1 MIFAKYLPHLYQG
14 ADHKGHRTYNMGG
27 GGGGG
32 GPTQSTVTQT
42 SVPEWL
48 RPQTEAVLGAG
59 MQEYFDAT
67 PRRVTNPLTGETT
80 TEYDI
85 TGTKPYTPY
94 SQNAA
99 DYFAPFSQQ
108 QQQVFGETAG
118 MRTPGGFQ
126 TGQQMTGMA
135 GQGGLDTVGSAFGYG
150 GQGAGFGQQAA
161 GMGGMYER
169 MATDPMSMQAYM
181 SPYMQNVVEIQK
193 QQAIEDAQRAQLGAN
208 LGAARQGTYGG
219 ARQTLAQTQRE
230 AALNKQ
236 LSDIQAQGLQSAF
249 DQAQKSQQ
257 FGVTSGLQGLQT
269 GIQGAGMGLQ
279 GVQGAQAGFGLLGRM
294 GEQAANI
301 GTAQQQ
307 ADIARLG
314 FQGQM
319 GDIQQQR
326 QQDII
331 NQQIQNFALAQ
342 EMPFQRLAGYN
353 ALLRGY
359 ATPTST
365 VSQYQAA
372 ANPLQTI
379 GALGT
384 AAGGFGT
391 LMGGGKKAGGAI
403 KLAGGGGITDKDAL
417 ESFAE
422 RASIPQ
428 LQQSMQSGELKGK
441 EYIGAPILQNKIV
454 NEERM
459 KAAQAAMA
467 GGQQQGSGSILD
479 GLLANADQ
487 LQGITDIAEPAPVMA
502 AGGGVVA
509 FQAGGLSFSDVMRQ
523 ATLQEQRDY
532 QRTGVLSTRLQ
543 NLMAAQT
550 MPQKGSDKADIE
562 AVLAEAE
569 AGRGPNVQRV
579 STDPKTQN
587 KQLVAAPAP
596 APAPPTSATAGN
608 ETIAAMGDTIGFG
621 LSPPELEFKP
631 QGITSIVEPTR
642 QEEVE
647 QYLKERTGIMGED
660 EYLKAL
666 KDRAKKEPSIY
677 DRLSSAGA
685 QIGLAGSMLRDPGQ
699 FGAYAK
705 QAAELQGAQRKSAE
719 ERELAFLAAQRAER
733 ETKGKA
739 FDVVEGRR
747 QEAAKAETERKFK
760 SKEAE
765 LTRQAQITAANIAAG
780 KPTDM
785 RYYAN
790 MKLKAQNGDKEAQIR
805 VGAIDNFLQQS
816 ALGRNIVAQQGVEV
830 REKAIDVNLYNNAV
844 EYTDSKIGRGGS
856 RYNEY
861 KQLQQ
866 KDKENAAKGNPTTL
880 AEDLENT
887 IRDTYIKKAQGQKQA
902 QSGAAPQ
909 GAGGKESPL
918 PMPKTAAEAV
928 DGKVYMT
935 AKGPARWSAKD
946 KVFVPVQ

>member
-14 ADHKGHRTYNMGG
+14 ADHKGHRTYNMG

-67 PRRVTNPLTGETT
+67 PRKVTNPLTGETT

-108 QQQVFGETAG
+108 QQQVFGEAAG

-257 FGVTSGLQGLQT
+257 FGVTSGLQGLQAGISGAQT

-314 FQGQM
+314 FQR
-319 GDIQQQR
+319 DIAGTQQQR

-331 NQQIQNFALAQ
+331 NQQVQNFALAQ
-342 EMPFQRLAGYN
+342 EMPMQRLAGYN

-365 VSQYQAA
+365 VSQYQAQ
-372 ANPLQTI
+372 PSGLQQLA
-379 GALGT
+379 GLGTT
-384 AAGGFGT
+384 AAGIGT
-391 LMGGGKKAGGAI
+391 IAGVGKKEGGAI

-422 RASIPQ
+422 RSSIPQ
-428 LQQSMQSGELKGK
+428 LQQSMQSG
-441 EYIGAPILQNKIV
+441 
-454 NEERM
+454 
-459 KAAQAAMA
+459 
-467 GGQQQGSGSILD
+467 
-479 GLLANADQ
+479 
-487 LQGITDIAEPAPVMA
+487 
-502 AGGGVVA
+502 
-509 FQAGGLSFSDVMRQ
+509 
-523 ATLQEQRDY
+523 
-532 QRTGVLSTRLQ
+532 
-543 NLMAAQT
+543 
-550 MPQKGSDKADIE
+550 
-562 AVLAEAE
+562 
-569 AGRGPNVQRV
+569 
-579 STDPKTQN
+579 
-587 KQLVAAPAP
+587 
-596 APAPPTSATAGN
+596 
-608 ETIAAMGDTIGFG
+608 
-621 LSPPELEFKP
+621 
-631 QGITSIVEPTR
+631 
-642 QEEVE
+642 
-647 QYLKERTGIMGED
+647 
-660 EYLKAL
+660 
-666 KDRAKKEPSIY
+666 
-677 DRLSSAGA
+677 
-685 QIGLAGSMLRDPGQ
+685 
-699 FGAYAK
+699 
-705 QAAELQGAQRKSAE
+705 
-719 ERELAFLAAQRAER
+719 
-733 ETKGKA
+733 
-739 FDVVEGRR
+739 
-747 QEAAKAETERKFK
+747 
-760 SKEAE
+760 
-765 LTRQAQITAANIAAG
+765 
-780 KPTDM
+780 
-785 RYYAN
+785 
-790 MKLKAQNGDKEAQIR
+790 
-805 VGAIDNFLQQS
+805 
-816 ALGRNIVAQQGVEV
+816 
-830 REKAIDVNLYNNAV
+830 
-844 EYTDSKIGRGGS
+844 
-856 RYNEY
+856 
-861 KQLQQ
+861 
-866 KDKENAAKGNPTTL
+866 
-880 AEDLENT
+880 
-887 IRDTYIKKAQGQKQA
+887 
-902 QSGAAPQ
+902 
-909 GAGGKESPL
+909 
-918 PMPKTAAEAV
+918 
-928 DGKVYMT
+928 
-935 AKGPARWSAKD
+935 
-946 KVFVPVQ
+946 

>member
-1 MIFAKYLPHLYQG
+1 M
-14 ADHKGHRTYNMGG
+14 
-27 GGGGG
+27 
-32 GPTQSTVTQT
+32 
-42 SVPEWL
+42 
-48 RPQTEAVLGAG
+48 
-59 MQEYFDAT
+59 
-67 PRRVTNPLTGETT
+67 
-80 TEYDI
+80 
-85 TGTKPYTPY
+85 
-94 SQNAA
+94 
-99 DYFAPFSQQ
+99 
-108 QQQVFGETAG
+108 
-118 MRTPGGFQ
+118 
-126 TGQQMTGMA
+126 
-135 GQGGLDTVGSAFGYG
+135 
-150 GQGAGFGQQAA
+150 FGQQAA
-161 GMGGMYER
+161 GTGGMYER

-208 LGAARQGTYGG
+208 LNAAKYGTYGG

-257 FGVTSGLQGLQT
+257 FGVTSGLQGLQAGISGAQT

-342 EMPFQRLAGYN
+342 EMPAQRLAGYN

-365 VSQYQAA
+365 ISQYQAA

-479 GLLANADQ
+479 GLLAKADQ
-487 LQGITDIAEPAPVMA
+487 LQGITSIAEPTQPVTA

-509 FQAGGLSFSDVMRQ
+509 FQAGGI
-523 ATLQEQRDY
+523 
-532 QRTGVLSTRLQ
+532 
-543 NLMAAQT
+543 
-550 MPQKGSDKADIE
+550 P
-562 AVLAEAE
+562 
-569 AGRGPNVQRV
+569 
-579 STDPKTQN
+579 
-587 KQLVAAPAP
+587 
-596 APAPPTSATAGN
+596 
-608 ETIAAMGDTIGFG
+608 
-621 LSPPELEFKP
+621 
-631 QGITSIVEPTR
+631 PTR

-747 QEAAKAETERKFK
+747 QEATKAETERQFR
-760 SKEAE
+760 SSES
-765 LTRQAQITAANIAAG
+765 AADRAS
-780 KPTDM
+780 
-785 RYYAN
+785 R
-790 MKLKAQNGDKEAQIR
+790 EAQAKADR
-805 VGAIDNFLQQS
+805 ESREQQAKGDRASREAIAKIPGKEIQ
-816 ALGRNIVAQQGVEV
+816 VAQQLMANDPTLSYLD
-830 REKAIDVNLYNNAV
+830 AID
-844 EYTDSKIGRGGS
+844 R
-856 RYNEY
+856 
-861 KQLQQ
+861 
-866 KDKENAAKGNPTTL
+866 AAKALSPK
-880 AEDLENT
+880 
-887 IRDTYIKKAQGQKQA
+887 DTYNSTRNALTK
-902 QSGAAPQ
+902 
-909 GAGGKESPL
+909 
-918 PMPKTAAEAV
+918 AAEAV
-928 DGKVYMT
+928 GVEMKNLEYMNADVRKIRSKALEGDKAAQLQYQAIRNQVEERVFEEYQVEGVNLSQGAVELKGAPTAPKPTAPAPAGIPVTAPDGQTFYFPDK
-935 AKGPARWSAKD
+935 KSADLFKRQIAGQ
-946 KVFVPVQ
+946 K

>member
-14 ADHKGHRTYNMGG
+14 ADHKGHRTYNMG

-67 PRRVTNPLTGETT
+67 PRKVTNPLTGETT

-85 TGTKPYTPY
+85 TGTRPYTPY

-108 QQQVFGETAG
+108 QQQVFGEAAG

-150 GQGAGFGQQAA
+150 GQGAGYGGQGAMFGQQAA
-161 GMGGMYER
+161 GTGGMYER

-181 SPYMQNVVEIQK
+181 SPYMQNVIEIQK

-257 FGVTSGLQGLQT
+257 FGVTSGLQGLQAGISGAQT

-301 GTAQQQ
+301 GAAQQQ
-307 ADIARLG
+307 ADLSRLG
-314 FQGQM
+314 FQR
-319 GDIQQQR
+319 DIAGTQQQR

-342 EMPFQRLAGYN
+342 EMPAQRLAGYN

-365 VSQYQAA
+365 ISQYQAQ
-372 ANPLQTI
+372 PSGLQQLA
-379 GALGT
+379 GLGTT
-384 AAGGFGT
+384 AAGIGT
-391 LMGGGKKAGGAI
+391 IAGMGKKEGGAI
-403 KLAGGGGITDKDAL
+403 KLAEGGGITDKDAL

-422 RASIPQ
+422 RSSIPQ

-487 LQGITDIAEPAPVMA
+487 LQGITAIAEPAPVMA

-532 QRTGVLSTRLQ
+532 QRTGVPSARLQ
-543 NLMAAQT
+543 AML
-550 MPQKGSDKADIE
+550 KGETTYKKPTYKGADINDPRILE
-562 AVLAEAE
+562 AQ
-569 AGRGPNVQRV
+569 AGRGPDFSKNDGIRLTPIQA
-579 STDPKTQN
+579 
-587 KQLVAAPAP
+587 QLPSGKEFVI
-596 APAPPTSATAGN
+596 PAPPA
-608 ETIAAMGDTIGFG
+608 
-621 LSPPELEFKP
+621 P
-631 QGITSIVEPTR
+631 GITSIAAPPAPPAAPPTAPPPPA
-642 QEEVE
+642 E
-647 QYLKERTGIMGED
+647 QKTDMATL
-660 EYLKAL
+660 L
-666 KDRAKKEPSIY
+666 
-677 DRLSSAGA
+677 
-685 QIGLAGSMLRDPGQ
+685 
-699 FGAYAK
+699 
-705 QAAELQGAQRKSAE
+705 
-719 ERELAFLAAQRAER
+719 AER
-733 ETKGKA
+733 EAQQKA
-739 FDVVEGRR
+739 FIGEDPSIKKMRESLAKQGEDTLLNRMLRGSQMVFAGEQLRTRGDASGLEKVIAGEGKRAESAAEREAKLAELEGADYRR
-747 QEAAKAETERKFK
+747 KADIYKEVAGEERKKAETASERAFQEKVLERKLQVEK
-760 SKEAE
+760 EIAKMRPASASEYIGKLLTSKDPKERAVGRIIAGQSKTGE
-765 LTRQAQITAANIAAG
+765 MTRAKALEMYLDPAAFDLR
-780 KPTDM
+780 KQFPTFDQFLS
-785 RYYAN
+785 YA
-790 MKLKAQNGDKEAQIR
+790 
-805 VGAIDNFLQQS
+805 
-816 ALGRNIVAQQGVEV
+816 
-830 REKAIDVNLYNNAV
+830 
-844 EYTDSKIGRGGS
+844 
-856 RYNEY
+856 
-861 KQLQQ
+861 
-866 KDKENAAKGNPTTL
+866 
-880 AEDLENT
+880 
-887 IRDTYIKKAQGQKQA
+887 
-902 QSGAAPQ
+902 Q
-909 GAGGKESPL
+909 GAGGGSGGSFKFLGKES
-918 PMPKTAAEAV
+918 KE
-928 DGKVYMT
+928 
-935 AKGPARWSAKD
+935 
-946 KVFVPVQ
+946 

>member
-32 GPTQSTVTQT
+32 PTQSTVTQS

-59 MQEYFDAT
+59 MQEYFNAT
-67 PRRVTNPLTGETT
+67 PRKVTNPLTGQTT

-208 LGAARQGTYGG
+208 LNAAKYGTYGG

-301 GTAQQQ
+301 GAAQQQ
-307 ADIARLG
+307 ADLSRLG

-342 EMPFQRLAGYN
+342 EMPAQRLAGYN

-365 VSQYQAA
+365 ISQYQAA

-487 LQGITDIAEPAPVMA
+487 LQGITDIVEPIEA

-509 FQAGGLSFSDVMRQ
+509 FAGGDLVRHGNYMSRAELKNYLDLLRKRGVDPKTIEAIKNQKYGLARTALSKAPALGLAGIVGIPGMMATDALMSTDTGVGDEADVMFSGITPGSAGPRTAGSALEAGQQLLGALIPSGPGAETRAAQAEIDAQQEAQNAPPVSPTYPDESQRGIVPGPTAAKPGAGKGKPKDEISAALDGITSVGQDAGGAPQQSLKDFADKYLTDRTAYAGEDVLSKKLKERAEKEPSFSDRM
-523 ATLQEQRDY
+523 
-532 QRTGVLSTRLQ
+532 S
-543 NLMAAQT
+543 
-550 MPQKGSDKADIE
+550 
-562 AVLAEAE
+562 
-569 AGRGPNVQRV
+569 
-579 STDPKTQN
+579 
-587 KQLVAAPAP
+587 
-596 APAPPTSATAGN
+596 
-608 ETIAAMGDTIGFG
+608 GF
-621 LSPPELEFKP
+621 
-631 QGITSIVEPTR
+631 T
-642 QEEVE
+642 
-647 QYLKERTGIMGED
+647 
-660 EYLKAL
+660 
-666 KDRAKKEPSIY
+666 
-677 DRLSSAGA
+677 
-685 QIGLAGSMLRDPGQ
+685 QIGLAGSALRDPSQ
-699 FGAYAK
+699 SDKYLQ
-705 QAAELQGAQRKSAE
+705 QAAVLRTAE
-719 ERELAFLAAQRAER
+719 AKARDEREMDYLKAMDRER
-733 ETKGKA
+733 QNMISA
-739 FDVVEGRR
+739 FDKAEQRMSDKDKQSAQFQHEKAMNNARISVQKMDVGVRALANR
-747 QEAAKAETERKFK
+747 IAAKANALKEKRDQFESDEKFFYVMEKDLRETTDRAIKRIMDDDLGTLGDTPEKKRAAIAGL
-760 SKEAE
+760 EAS
-765 LTRQAQITAANIAAG
+765 LALQLDKIRNQAQQRMFPG
-780 KPTDM
+780 M
-785 RYYAN
+785 S
-790 MKLKAQNGDKEAQIR
+790 LKNVTPAQRQ
-805 VGAIDNFLQQS
+805 
-816 ALGRNIVAQQGVEV
+816 
-830 REKAIDVNLYNNAV
+830 
-844 EYTDSKIGRGGS
+844 
-856 RYNEY
+856 
-861 KQLQQ
+861 
-866 KDKENAAKGNPTTL
+866 
-880 AEDLENT
+880 
-887 IRDTYIKKAQGQKQA
+887 
-902 QSGAAPQ
+902 
-909 GAGGKESPL
+909 
-918 PMPKTAAEAV
+918 
-928 DGKVYMT
+928 
-935 AKGPARWSAKD
+935 
-946 KVFVPVQ
+946 

>member
-14 ADHKGHRTYNMGG
+14 ADHKGHRTYNMG

-67 PRRVTNPLTGETT
+67 PRKVTNPLTGETT

-85 TGTKPYTPY
+85 TGTRPYTPY

-108 QQQVFGETAG
+108 QQQVFGEAAG

-150 GQGAGFGQQAA
+150 GQGAGYGGQGAMFGQQAA
-161 GMGGMYER
+161 GTGGMYER

-257 FGVTSGLQGLQT
+257 FGVTSGLQGLQAGISGAQT

-279 GVQGAQAGFGLLGRM
+279 GVQGAQSGFGLLGRM

-342 EMPFQRLAGYN
+342 EMPAQRLAGYN

-365 VSQYQAA
+365 ISQYQAA

-403 KLAGGGGITDKDAL
+403 KLAKGGITDVDAL
-417 ESFAE
+417 EGMAE
-422 RASIPQ
+422 DLSIPQ
-428 LQQSMQSGELKGK
+428 IQQSMQNETLPKYVGM
-441 EYIGAPILQNKIV
+441 PILEQKV
-454 NEERM
+454 NEAERM
-459 KAAQAAMA
+459 KMAQAMM
-467 GGQQQGSGSILD
+467 GQQGQPQSISDALM
-479 GLLANADQ
+479 AKADQ
-487 LQGITDIAEPAPVMA
+487 LQGITDIVEPIEA

-509 FQAGGLSFSDVMRQ
+509 FAGGDLVRHGNYMSRAELKNYLDLLRK
-523 ATLQEQRDY
+523 R
-532 QRTGVLSTRLQ
+532 GV
-543 NLMAAQT
+543 
-550 MPQKGSDKADIE
+550 
-562 AVLAEAE
+562 
-569 AGRGPNVQRV
+569 
-579 STDPKTQN
+579 DPKTIEAIKNQ
-587 KQLVAAPAP
+587 KYGLARTALSKAPALGLAGIVGIP
-596 APAPPTSATAGN
+596 GMMATDALMSTDTGVGDEADVMFSGITPGSAGPRTAGSALEAGQQLLGALIPPGPGAETRAAQAEIDAQQEAQNAPPVSPTYPDESQRGIVPGPTAAKPKDEISAAL
-608 ETIAAMGDTIGFG
+608 D
-621 LSPPELEFKP
+621 
-631 QGITSIVEPTR
+631 GITSVGQDAGGAP
-642 QEEVE
+642 QQSLKDFAD
-647 QYLKERTGIMGED
+647 QYLKDRTAYAGED
-660 EYLKAL
+660 ALSNKLKE
-666 KDRAKKEPSIY
+666 RAEKESSIF

-685 QIGLAGSMLRDPGQ
+685 QIGLAGSALRDPSQ
-699 FGAYAK
+699 SDKYLQ
-705 QAAELQGAQRKSAE
+705 QAAGLRTAEAKARDEREMDYLKAMDRERQNKISAFDKAEQRMSDKDKQSAQFQHERQLNDARLAIQKLDVGAKIQANKLSTAAAKLASARKQYETSREYYTDTEFKIRNLAQKQTEEINSTIFDEEKKAEELQAVRLQ
-719 ERELAFLAAQRAER
+719 LALEIDKLYTQKMADMYPGMGLKNV
-733 ETKGKA
+733 TPK
-739 FDVVEGRR
+739 
-747 QEAAKAETERKFK
+747 
-760 SKEAE
+760 
-765 LTRQAQITAANIAAG
+765 AG
-780 KPTDM
+780 K
-785 RYYAN
+785 
-790 MKLKAQNGDKEAQIR
+790 
-805 VGAIDNFLQQS
+805 
-816 ALGRNIVAQQGVEV
+816 
-830 REKAIDVNLYNNAV
+830 
-844 EYTDSKIGRGGS
+844 
-856 RYNEY
+856 
-861 KQLQQ
+861 
-866 KDKENAAKGNPTTL
+866 
-880 AEDLENT
+880 
-887 IRDTYIKKAQGQKQA
+887 
-902 QSGAAPQ
+902 
-909 GAGGKESPL
+909 
-918 PMPKTAAEAV
+918 
-928 DGKVYMT
+928 
-935 AKGPARWSAKD
+935 
-946 KVFVPVQ
+946 

>member
-14 ADHKGHRTYNMGG
+14 ADHKGHRTYNMG

-67 PRRVTNPLTGETT
+67 PRKVTNPLTGETT

-208 LGAARQGTYGG
+208 LGAARHMVLTGVL
-219 ARQTLAQTQRE
+219 RQTLAQTQRE

-301 GTAQQQ
+301 GAAQQQ
-307 ADIARLG
+307 ADLSRLG

-342 EMPFQRLAGYN
+342 EMPAQRLAGYN

-365 VSQYQAA
+365 ISQYQAA

-479 GLLANADQ
+479 GLLAKADQ
-487 LQGITDIAEPAPVMA
+487 LQGITSIAEPTQPVTA

-509 FQAGGLSFSDVMRQ
+509 FQAGGI
-523 ATLQEQRDY
+523 
-532 QRTGVLSTRLQ
+532 
-543 NLMAAQT
+543 
-550 MPQKGSDKADIE
+550 P
-562 AVLAEAE
+562 
-569 AGRGPNVQRV
+569 
-579 STDPKTQN
+579 
-587 KQLVAAPAP
+587 
-596 APAPPTSATAGN
+596 
-608 ETIAAMGDTIGFG
+608 
-621 LSPPELEFKP
+621 
-631 QGITSIVEPTR
+631 PTR

-666 KDRAKKEPSIY
+666 KDRAKKEPSFS
-677 DRLSSAGA
+677 DRLSSGFT

-747 QEAAKAETERKFK
+747 QEATKAETERKFR
-760 SKEAE
+760 SSEAATE
-765 LTRQAQITAANIAAG
+765 RTFKASESAA
-780 KPTDM
+780 D
-785 RYYAN
+785 R
-790 MKLKAQNGDKEAQIR
+790 L
-805 VGAIDNFLQQS
+805 S
-816 ALGRNIVAQQGVEV
+816 
-830 REKAIDVNLYNNAV
+830 REKQEEANRKNRLAAASMPGEKERVA
-844 EYTDSKIGRGGS
+844 
-856 RYNEY
+856 
-861 KQLQQ
+861 KQLQADAAANGQ
-866 KDKENAAKGNPTTL
+866 QISMEDALSRATKALTSPPDRYNALSNRLIQARKEFGTASFALQNQLAMAKTDKERTDIRRKLKDLEREVYQGNSISPADL
-880 AEDLENT
+880 AELQAAGRVSSGAQPTAPKPAPKPAAPAPAGIPVTAPDGQTFYFPDKKSADLFKRQ
-887 IRDTYIKKAQGQKQA
+887 IAGQK
-902 QSGAAPQ
+902 
-909 GAGGKESPL
+909 
-918 PMPKTAAEAV
+918 
-928 DGKVYMT
+928 
-935 AKGPARWSAKD
+935 
-946 KVFVPVQ
+946 

>member
-1 MIFAKYLPHLYQG
+1 MLFAKYLPGMYQG
-14 ADHKGHRTYNMGG
+14 ADHTGRRVFNFGS

-67 PRRVTNPLTGETT
+67 PRKVTNPLTGETT

-319 GDIQQQR
+319 GNIQQQR

-342 EMPFQRLAGYN
+342 EMPAQRLAGYN

-365 VSQYQAA
+365 ISQYQAA

-403 KLAGGGGITDKDAL
+403 KLAKGGITDTDAI

-422 RASIPQ
+422 DLSIPQ
-428 LQQSMQSGELKGK
+428 LQQSMQSGQLKNK
-441 EYIGAPILQNKIV
+441 EYIGMPILQNKV
-454 NEERM
+454 AEAERM
-459 KAAQAAMA
+459 KMAQTMMSPQQ
-467 GGQQQGSGSILD
+467 GQQQSISDALM
-479 GLLANADQ
+479 AKADQ
-487 LQGITDIAEPAPVMA
+487 LQGVEPVMV
-502 AGGGVVA
+502 AGGGIVA

-532 QRTGVLSTRLQ
+532 QRTGVLPTRLQ

-596 APAPPTSATAGN
+596 APPTSATAGN
-608 ETIAAMGDTIGFG
+608 EAIASMADTTGFG
-621 LSPPELEFKP
+621 LSPPELESKP

-747 QEAAKAETERKFK
+747 QEAAKTEAERKFR
-760 SKEAE
+760 SKEAD
-765 LTRQAQITAANIAAG
+765 LTRQAQITAANIAAE

-902 QSGAAPQ
+902 QSGAAPA
-909 GAGGKESPL
+909 GAQRKPL
-918 PMPKTAAEAV
+918 PPPAAVSMLKDNPSAL
-928 DGKVYMT
+928 
-935 AKGPARWSAKD
+935 AKQQFDYAFGPGAAARALANK
-946 KVFVPVQ
+946 

>member
-32 GPTQSTVTQT
+32 PTQSTVTQS

-59 MQEYFDAT
+59 MQEYFNAT
-67 PRRVTNPLTGETT
+67 PRKVTNPLTGQTT

-208 LGAARQGTYGG
+208 LNAAKYGTYGG

-342 EMPFQRLAGYN
+342 EMPAQRLAGYN

-365 VSQYQAA
+365 ISQYQAA

-479 GLLANADQ
+479 GLLAKADQ
-487 LQGITDIAEPAPVMA
+487 LQGITSIAEPTQPVTA

-509 FQAGGLSFSDVMRQ
+509 FQAGGI
-523 ATLQEQRDY
+523 
-532 QRTGVLSTRLQ
+532 
-543 NLMAAQT
+543 
-550 MPQKGSDKADIE
+550 P
-562 AVLAEAE
+562 
-569 AGRGPNVQRV
+569 
-579 STDPKTQN
+579 
-587 KQLVAAPAP
+587 
-596 APAPPTSATAGN
+596 
-608 ETIAAMGDTIGFG
+608 
-621 LSPPELEFKP
+621 
-631 QGITSIVEPTR
+631 PTR

-747 QEAAKAETERKFK
+747 QEATKAETERKFK
-760 SKEAE
+760 SFES
-765 LTRQAQITAANIAAG
+765 AADRAS
-780 KPTDM
+780 
-785 RYYAN
+785 R
-790 MKLKAQNGDKEAQIR
+790 EAQAKADRESREAQAKEDRKNRLAAASMPGEKER
-805 VGAIDNFLQQS
+805 VA
-816 ALGRNIVAQQGVEV
+816 
-830 REKAIDVNLYNNAV
+830 
-844 EYTDSKIGRGGS
+844 
-856 RYNEY
+856 
-861 KQLQQ
+861 KQLQADAAANGQ
-866 KDKENAAKGNPTTL
+866 QISMEDALSRATKALTSPPDRYNALSNRLIQARKEFGTASFALQNQLAMAKTDKERTNIRQKLKDLEQEVYRGNSISPADL
-880 AEDLENT
+880 AELQAAGRVSSGAQPTAPKPAPKPAAPAPAGIPVTAPDGQT
-887 IRDTYIKKAQGQKQA
+887 FYFPDKKSADQFKRQIAGQK
-902 QSGAAPQ
+902 
-909 GAGGKESPL
+909 
-918 PMPKTAAEAV
+918 
-928 DGKVYMT
+928 
-935 AKGPARWSAKD
+935 
-946 KVFVPVQ
+946 

>member
-150 GQGAGFGQQAA
+150 GQGAGYGGQGAMFGQQAA
-161 GMGGMYER
+161 GTGGMYER

-257 FGVTSGLQGLQT
+257 FGVTSGLQGLQAGISGAQT

-301 GTAQQQ
+301 GAAQQQ

-342 EMPFQRLAGYN
+342 EMPSQRLSAFN

-365 VSQYQAA
+365 VSQYQAQ
-372 ANPLQTI
+372 PSGLQQLA
-379 GALGT
+379 GLGTT
-384 AAGGFGT
+384 AAGIGT
-391 LMGGGKKAGGAI
+391 IAGMGKKEGGAI
-403 KLAGGGGITDKDAL
+403 KLAEGGGITDKDAL

-487 LQGITDIAEPAPVMA
+487 LQGITAIAEPAPVMA
-502 AGGGVVA
+502 AGGGIVA

-532 QRTGVLSTRLQ
+532 QRTGVPSARLQ
-543 NLMAAQT
+543 
-550 MPQKGSDKADIE
+550 
-562 AVLAEAE
+562 
-569 AGRGPNVQRV
+569 
-579 STDPKTQN
+579 
-587 KQLVAAPAP
+587 
-596 APAPPTSATAGN
+596 
-608 ETIAAMGDTIGFG
+608 
-621 LSPPELEFKP
+621 
-631 QGITSIVEPTR
+631 
-642 QEEVE
+642 
-647 QYLKERTGIMGED
+647 
-660 EYLKAL
+660 
-666 KDRAKKEPSIY
+666 
-677 DRLSSAGA
+677 
-685 QIGLAGSMLRDPGQ
+685 
-699 FGAYAK
+699 
-705 QAAELQGAQRKSAE
+705 
-719 ERELAFLAAQRAER
+719 
-733 ETKGKA
+733 
-739 FDVVEGRR
+739 
-747 QEAAKAETERKFK
+747 

-780 KPTDM
+780 KLTDLKF
-785 RYYAN
+785 YADE
-790 MKLKAQNGDKEAQIR
+790 KLKAQNGDKEAQIR

-887 IRDTYIKKAQGQKQA
+887 IRDTYIRKAQGQKQA

>member
-14 ADHKGHRTYNMGG
+14 ADHKGHRTYNMG

-67 PRRVTNPLTGETT
+67 PRKVTNPLTGETT

-108 QQQVFGETAG
+108 QQQVFGEAAG

-150 GQGAGFGQQAA
+150 GQGAGYGGQGAMFGQQAA
-161 GMGGMYER
+161 GTGGMYER

-208 LGAARQGTYGG
+208 LNAAKYGTYGG

-257 FGVTSGLQGLQT
+257 FGVTSGLQGLQAGISGAQT

-342 EMPFQRLAGYN
+342 EMPAQRLAGYN

-365 VSQYQAA
+365 ISQYQAA

-479 GLLANADQ
+479 GLLAKADQ
-487 LQGITDIAEPAPVMA
+487 LQGITSIAEPTQPVTA

-509 FQAGGLSFSDVMRQ
+509 FQAGGI
-523 ATLQEQRDY
+523 
-532 QRTGVLSTRLQ
+532 
-543 NLMAAQT
+543 
-550 MPQKGSDKADIE
+550 P
-562 AVLAEAE
+562 
-569 AGRGPNVQRV
+569 
-579 STDPKTQN
+579 
-587 KQLVAAPAP
+587 
-596 APAPPTSATAGN
+596 
-608 ETIAAMGDTIGFG
+608 
-621 LSPPELEFKP
+621 
-631 QGITSIVEPTR
+631 PTR

-666 KDRAKKEPSIY
+666 KDRAKKEPSFS
-677 DRLSSAGA
+677 DRLSSGFT

-747 QEAAKAETERKFK
+747 QEATKAETERKFR
-760 SKEAE
+760 SSES
-765 LTRQAQITAANIAAG
+765 AADRAS
-780 KPTDM
+780 
-785 RYYAN
+785 R
-790 MKLKAQNGDKEAQIR
+790 EAQAKADR
-805 VGAIDNFLQQS
+805 ESREQQAKGDRASREAIARIPGKEIQ
-816 ALGRNIVAQQGVEV
+816 VAQQLMANDPTLSYLD
-830 REKAIDVNLYNNAV
+830 AID
-844 EYTDSKIGRGGS
+844 R
-856 RYNEY
+856 
-861 KQLQQ
+861 
-866 KDKENAAKGNPTTL
+866 AAKALSPK
-880 AEDLENT
+880 
-887 IRDTYIKKAQGQKQA
+887 DTYNSTRNALTK
-902 QSGAAPQ
+902 
-909 GAGGKESPL
+909 
-918 PMPKTAAEAV
+918 AAEAV
-928 DGKVYMT
+928 GEEMKNLEFMNADVKKIRSKALEG
-935 AKGPARWSAKD
+935 D
-946 KVFVPVQ
+946 KVAQEQYQAIRNRS

>member
-32 GPTQSTVTQT
+32 PTQSTVTQS

-59 MQEYFDAT
+59 MQEYFNAT
-67 PRRVTNPLTGETT
+67 PRKVTNPLTGQTT

-208 LGAARQGTYGG
+208 LNAAKYGTYGG

-301 GTAQQQ
+301 GAAQQQ
-307 ADIARLG
+307 ADLSRLG

-342 EMPFQRLAGYN
+342 EMPAQRLAGYN

-365 VSQYQAA
+365 ISQYQAA

-487 LQGITDIAEPAPVMA
+487 LQGITDIVEPIEA

-509 FQAGGLSFSDVMRQ
+509 FAGGDLVRHGNYMSRAELKNYLDLLRKRGVDPKTIEAIKNQKYGLARTALSKAPALGLAGIVGIPGMMATDALMSTDTGVGDEADVMFSGIDTRISSGPRTAGSALEAGQQLLGALIPSGPGAETRAAQAEIDAQQEAQNAPPVSPTYPDESQRGIVPGPTATKPGAGKGKPKDEISAALDGITSVGQDAGGAPQQSLKDFADKYLTDRTAYAGEDVLSKKLKERAEKEPSFSDRM
-523 ATLQEQRDY
+523 
-532 QRTGVLSTRLQ
+532 S
-543 NLMAAQT
+543 
-550 MPQKGSDKADIE
+550 
-562 AVLAEAE
+562 
-569 AGRGPNVQRV
+569 
-579 STDPKTQN
+579 
-587 KQLVAAPAP
+587 
-596 APAPPTSATAGN
+596 
-608 ETIAAMGDTIGFG
+608 GF
-621 LSPPELEFKP
+621 
-631 QGITSIVEPTR
+631 T
-642 QEEVE
+642 
-647 QYLKERTGIMGED
+647 
-660 EYLKAL
+660 
-666 KDRAKKEPSIY
+666 
-677 DRLSSAGA
+677 
-685 QIGLAGSMLRDPGQ
+685 QIGLAGSALRDPSQ
-699 FGAYAK
+699 SDKYLQ
-705 QAAELQGAQRKSAE
+705 QAAVLRTAE
-719 ERELAFLAAQRAER
+719 AKARDEREMDYLKAMDRER
-733 ETKGKA
+733 QNMISA
-739 FDVVEGRR
+739 FDKAEQRMSDKDKQSAQFQHEKAMNNARISVQKMDVGVRALANR
-747 QEAAKAETERKFK
+747 IAAKANALKEKRDQFESDEKFFYVMEKDLRETTDRAIKRIMDDDLGTLGDTPEKKRAAIAGL
-760 SKEAE
+760 EAS
-765 LTRQAQITAANIAAG
+765 LALQLDKIRNQAQQRMFPG
-780 KPTDM
+780 M
-785 RYYAN
+785 S
-790 MKLKAQNGDKEAQIR
+790 LKNVTPAQRQ
-805 VGAIDNFLQQS
+805 
-816 ALGRNIVAQQGVEV
+816 
-830 REKAIDVNLYNNAV
+830 
-844 EYTDSKIGRGGS
+844 
-856 RYNEY
+856 
-861 KQLQQ
+861 
-866 KDKENAAKGNPTTL
+866 
-880 AEDLENT
+880 
-887 IRDTYIKKAQGQKQA
+887 
-902 QSGAAPQ
+902 
-909 GAGGKESPL
+909 
-918 PMPKTAAEAV
+918 
-928 DGKVYMT
+928 
-935 AKGPARWSAKD
+935 
-946 KVFVPVQ
+946 